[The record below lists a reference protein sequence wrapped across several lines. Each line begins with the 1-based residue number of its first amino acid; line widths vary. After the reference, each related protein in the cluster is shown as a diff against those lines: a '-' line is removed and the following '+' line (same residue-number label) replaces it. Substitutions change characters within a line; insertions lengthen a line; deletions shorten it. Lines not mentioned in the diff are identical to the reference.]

1 MPVARDSRIVKFIVM
16 PTSVHL
22 PQELLRAV
30 DRKAKALR
38 ISRNQFVV
46 RALQREVES
55 SEWSAG
61 FFESLA
67 DDAEVGRAVDE
78 MATAIRKSRSSKPAR
93 RF

>member
-1 MPVARDSRIVKFIVM
+1 M

-22 PQELLRAV
+22 SQELLRAV
-30 DRKAKALR
+30 NRKAKALR

-61 FFESLA
+61 FFESLTA
-67 DDAEVGRAVDE
+67 DAEVGKAVDE

-93 RF
+93 LVSSD

>member
-1 MPVARDSRIVKFIVM
+1 M

-38 ISRNQFVV
+38 MSRNQFVV
-46 RALQREVES
+46 RALQREVGS

-67 DDAEVGRAVDE
+67 ADAEIGNAVDE
-78 MATAIRKSRSSKPAR
+78 MATAIRKGRSSKPAR